1 VTVKPRQGAA
11 PSKTGAAP
19 RKSAPVAP
27 RGPLTILLYSL
38 PPSLNHA
45 YKNTTMKTRT
55 GKVYT
60 GRRLTADAQAWR
72 DAATLE
78 MRSAANERG
87 WEVPSKTPLSVEI
100 LYQMPTLYRADLDGM
115 MKVLLDAMKDA
126 IGVDDRYIVDLHPR
140 KIKGPEAVRIDV
152 RAIE

>member
-60 GRRLTADAQAWR
+60 GRRLTPDAQAWR
-72 DAATLE
+72 DAATIARL
-78 MRSAANERG
+78 
-87 WEVPSKTPLSVEI
+87 V
-100 LYQMPTLYRADLDGM
+100 
-115 MKVLLDAMKDA
+115 
-126 IGVDDRYIVDLHPR
+126 
-140 KIKGPEAVRIDV
+140 
-152 RAIE
+152 